1 MLLAMSAETSH
12 VGTGLGLESLW
23 SGLPLRLRGAGGDLR
38 DERRPEKVGG
48 AAILAPIDTQRRK
61 AAGILMAAELGES
74 WQQIDSIV
82 SDYICDVLA
91 EADESEVRD
100 ASSFVHSIAS
110 VISSY
115 GCTSNGR
122 IQNVTQ
128 TTTASTQQVVKQVL
142 SKLGN
147 MSAGAWQAHNS
158 SQLAPDASVLGE
170 SGGILKSLN
179 MASLLEWGGQ
189 AEKGSTKYVR
199 LGVLLEEAEARAR
212 VVLETDNAQ
221 QNPKK
226 TVAGNVNSDIDR
238 ADEADERKR
247 RLNKPSGGYY
257 AAPPTVS
264 FLAGGKGESGGGGA
278 GGGGGGGRDLCAD
291 GIDLSYGGSVLLEGA
306 SLRVAY
312 ARRYGVAGRNGVGII
327 SLACAYCYISSVR
340 ILASSYCYIH
350 MSAYYI
356 REEHSPARQEC

>member
-147 MSAGAWQAHNS
+147 MSAGAWQAHDS

-212 VVLETDNAQ
+212 VALETDNAQ

-291 GIDLSYGGSVLLEGA
+291 GIDLSYGGSVLLDGA

-327 SLACAYCYISSVR
+327 SLACAYCYISSVLR
-340 ILASSYCYIH
+340 ILLYLQHPETSTYLASAC
-350 MSAYYI
+350 
-356 REEHSPARQEC
+356 

>member
-1 MLLAMSAETSH
+1 M
-12 VGTGLGLESLW
+12 
-23 SGLPLRLRGAGGDLR
+23 
-38 DERRPEKVGG
+38 
-48 AAILAPIDTQRRK
+48 LAPIDTQRRK

-147 MSAGAWQAHNS
+147 MSAGAWQAHDS
-158 SQLAPDASVLGE
+158 PQLAPDASLLGE

-212 VVLETDNAQ
+212 VALETE

-238 ADEADERKR
+238 AYEADERKR

-264 FLAGGKGESGGGGA
+264 FLAGGKGEGGGGGA
-278 GGGGGGGRDLCAD
+278 GGGGGGGRDLVAD
-291 GIDLSYGGSVLLEGA
+291 GCV
-306 SLRVAY
+306 
-312 ARRYGVAGRNGVGII
+312 
-327 SLACAYCYISSVR
+327 
-340 ILASSYCYIH
+340 YIH
-350 MSAYYI
+350 VYYI
-356 REEHSPARQEC
+356 CA